1 MIYLVEDDN
10 SIRELVVYTLNN
22 MDMPTQGFS
31 KPSEFWRAMEEQLP
45 TMILLDVMLPEEDG
59 LHILKKLRSMPDTKK
74 MPIMMLTAK
83 TSEYDKVVGLDL
95 GADDYVAKPFGMME
109 LVARIKAL
117 IRRAE
122 PEEKGIEF
130 SIGDLYVSPSRH
142 IVKVAGENVMLT
154 LKEFEMLC
162 LLLEN
167 KGIVLTRG
175 QLLDKVWGYSF
186 DGENRTVDVHVRTL
200 RQKLGPAG
208 ELIQTVRCVGYK
220 IGDTPNE

>member
-117 IRRAE
+117 IRRRSRKKKESSFLLAICMSAR
-122 PEEKGIEF
+122 PGI
-130 SIGDLYVSPSRH
+130 L
-142 IVKVAGENVMLT
+142 
-154 LKEFEMLC
+154 
-162 LLLEN
+162 
-167 KGIVLTRG
+167 
-175 QLLDKVWGYSF
+175 
-186 DGENRTVDVHVRTL
+186 
-200 RQKLGPAG
+200 
-208 ELIQTVRCVGYK
+208 
-220 IGDTPNE
+220 